1 MLPVMQAVSD
11 WQTVGPKR
19 GQHSYDQ
26 GPGYLG
32 SGGDVLLSRVAPP
45 MPFYQSSYQPYD
57 NGGYSG
63 GYGQPQGRY
72 SYGHEQDEADEGD
85 PGFPGRRG
93 LPTREDL
100 F

>member
-1 MLPVMQAVSD
+1 MQAGSD

-32 SGGDVLLSRVAPP
+32 SGGDLLLSRAAPS

-57 NGGYSG
+57 NGGYNG
-63 GYGQPQGRY
+63 GYGQSQGRY
-72 SYGHEQDEADEGD
+72 SYGHEQHDADEGN

>member
-1 MLPVMQAVSD
+1 MLPRVQAGSD
-11 WQTVGPKR
+11 WQTVGTKR
-19 GQHSYDQ
+19 GQRSYDQ
-26 GPGYLG
+26 GPDYLG
-32 SGGDVLLSRVAPP
+32 SGGNGLLSRAVPS
-45 MPFYQSSYQPYD
+45 MPFYQASYQPYE

-72 SYGHEQDEADEGD
+72 SYGHEQDEADEGG

-93 LPTREDL
+93 LPTRENL